1 METIETTTDLE
12 VDKGTMAVV
21 TYSPADGAPRP
32 AVVLVH
38 DTFGLTR
45 ATLDIAKGLAEE
57 GFVVAAPDVFHRFGR
72 MKTAPRESTLEE
84 QRKLRAGMTNDGH
97 VADMNALARHLQA
110 QPYVQAGLVG
120 IVGFCLG
127 GRIAYLAASQGEGF
141 GPAVLFYPTR
151 LLEPDPAV
159 PGSPMPIVSAS
170 GVKSPLLAFFPE
182 LDSQNSPENIA
193 RIRAALAG
201 APAEIVVVEG
211 ADHGFAQPAH
221 EHFHTDAGPRAWR
234 RAIEFFVTQLQG
246 AAVR

>member
-12 VDKGTMAVV
+12 VDEGTMAVV
-21 TYSPADGAPRP
+21 TYGPADGAPRP

-45 ATLDIAKGLAEE
+45 AALDTTKGLAEE
-57 GFVVAAPDVFHRFGR
+57 GFAVAAADVFHRFGR

-97 VADMNALARHLQA
+97 VADMNALVRHLQA
-110 QPYVQAGLVG
+110 QPYVRAGPVG

-159 PGSPMPIVSAS
+159 PGSPMPIASAS
-170 GVKSPLLAFFPE
+170 GVKSPLLGFFPE
-182 LDSQNSPENIA
+182 MDSQNPPGNIA
-193 RIRAALAG
+193 NIRAALAG
-201 APAEIVVVEG
+201 TPAEIVVVEG

-221 EHFHTDAGPRAWR
+221 EHFHPEAGPQAWR
-234 RAIEFFVTQLQG
+234 RAVGFFMTHLQS